1 MENKQIITATVIGL
15 GTLLGIGFL
24 YKYYSGEKEVKKE
37 TKVDEKMEKKVEKV
51 VEKKIEEKPKVE
63 EKIVEKK
70 VEEKLNEKVVEKKVE
85 EKPKVEEKKVEIA
98 DLYEETPKVEQEDLY
113 EEEEEEEVKEEK
125 EEEAKLTKEIQM
137 TDSYFQIGKLDD
149 SYVFVG
155 KQIPELKMFI
165 LPKDETPTVEQW
177 KCLAL
182 AKYLGYKVTFAE
194 ADVNSQLFKL
204 KSPFGKLPTLET
216 SEGTLW
222 ESGSIMRYLSSFG
235 NETMYNAFVDN
246 WMLWFDELQSGISVV
261 LQSCF
266 GKIKATKSDLKDFET
281 KINQSF
287 EILNNQLKGRE
298 YICQHISS
306 ADIQVSFSFLTFKRE
321 FVYYGNYLKNNLMKN
336 LERNSQMSLLGS
348 LALHPM
354 QKLFLY

>member
-15 GTLLGIGFL
+15 GTLLGIGLL
-24 YKYYSGEKEVKKE
+24 YKYYSGETNEKGKKE
-37 TKVDEKMEKKVEKV
+37 EKKEEKKTEKVEEKKVETK
-51 VEKKIEEKPKVE
+51 
-63 EKIVEKK
+63 
-70 VEEKLNEKVVEKKVE
+70 VEKKVE
-85 EKPKVEEKKVEIA
+85 EKPKEVEKKVEIE
-98 DLYEETPKVEQEDLY
+98 DLYEESPNVEQEDLY
-113 EEEEEEEVKEEK
+113 EEEQEEEK
-125 EEEAKLTKEIQM
+125 EEESKLTKEIQL
-137 TDSYFQIGKLDD
+137 TDSYFPNSLTESQIGKLDD
-149 SYVFVG
+149 SYVFIG

-182 AKYLGYKVTFAE
+182 AKFLGYSVNFAE
-194 ADVNSQLFKL
+194 ADINSQLFKL

-246 WMLWFDELQSGISVV
+246 WMLWFDELQSSISVV

-266 GKIKATKSDLKDFET
+266 GKSKATKSDLKDFD
-281 KINQSF
+281 KIINESF

-306 ADIQVSFSFLTFKRE
+306 ADIQVILFFL
-321 FVYYGNYLKNNLMKN
+321 
-336 LERNSQMSLLGS
+336 
-348 LALHPM
+348 
-354 QKLFLY
+354 